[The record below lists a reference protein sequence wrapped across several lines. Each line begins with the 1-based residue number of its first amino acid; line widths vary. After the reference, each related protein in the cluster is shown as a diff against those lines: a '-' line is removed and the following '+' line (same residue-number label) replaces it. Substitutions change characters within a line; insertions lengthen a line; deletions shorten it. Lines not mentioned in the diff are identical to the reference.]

1 MATWSQLPATLDL
14 ALIRGDE
21 VNFAVDFDVNL
32 TGYTLEVAIY
42 NSGTPAATV
51 VATPT
56 ITTTSLANGQLGIGL
71 TETQTGALAAGGR
84 FRWYFRW
91 VTPGG
96 VTRTVLSGNVSIANP

>member
-14 ALIRGDE
+14 ALVKGDE

-32 TGYTLEVAIY
+32 TGYTLEAAIY
-42 NSGTPAATV
+42 NSGTLAATV

-71 TETQTGALAAGGR
+71 TETQTAALTANGR
-84 FRWYFRW
+84 YRWYFRW
-91 VTPGG
+91 VTPGN
-96 VTRTVLSGNVSIANP
+96 VTRTVLSGNVSVANP